1 MSDAATPPEPVPT
14 PPAGPVKA
22 APRRPPPVGGLPP
35 ARNEVKRLVL
45 MIAAAVAL
53 FGIYLYKTPSGVSLS
68 DREAWEANHP
78 GAPEPMRQPVVDPA
92 PEDPGSANPP
102 PEDPAPP
109 PGTSSETTGP
119 TIAEVPLDIALRDVQ
134 DRTPIEQDPPFNA
147 LLHHIVRTPP
157 EAVRSAVRPQA
168 TLKAL
173 MTEPAAHR
181 GAAVRLRATV
191 MWVKTNKPTPNPAGV
206 DLVYQAFLLD
216 DAWMPLI
223 VYSVQK
229 PPVIGR
235 LKYDQWEVEGVF
247 LKTVAYETQTGT
259 RRIAPL
265 VMASFL
271 NPVKM
276 DPTRSTRQLLYLVIA
291 AAVLG
296 LGLLLAAFFTRRDR
310 DDETYAGKL
319 KAARAAKA
327 KDAAGGASPPPG
339 TVPPPSPG
347 GSP

>member
-1 MSDAATPPEPVPT
+1 MSDAPTTPEPPT
-14 PPAGPVKA
+14 PPA
-22 APRRPPPVGGLPP
+22 APRRLPPVAARPP
-35 ARNEVKRLVL
+35 ARHEVKRLVL

-53 FGIYLYKTPSGVSLS
+53 FGVYLVRTPTGSSLA

-78 GAPEPMRQPVVDPA
+78 GEPEPMRQPGAGLVPADPGTAPAA
-92 PEDPGSANPP
+92 PEESST
-102 PEDPAPP
+102 P
-109 PGTSSETTGP
+109 PGASSETTGP
-119 TIAEVPLDIALRDVQ
+119 TVADVPLELALRDVE

-147 LLHHIVRTPP
+147 LLRHIVRTPP

-173 MTEPAAHR
+173 MTDPASHR

-191 MWVKTNKPTPNPAGV
+191 MWVKTNKPMPNPAGV

-223 VYSVQK
+223 VYTVRK
-229 PPVIGR
+229 PPEIGR

-247 LKTVAYETQTGT
+247 LKTVAYETQTGA

-271 NPVKM
+271 NPVKL

-310 DDETYAGKL
+310 DDEAYAAKI
-319 KAARAAKA
+319 KAARAAKGKGA
-327 KDAAGGASPPPG
+327 PGGSAPPKAVDDPPPPG
-339 TVPPPSPG
+339 GPG
-347 GSP
+347 